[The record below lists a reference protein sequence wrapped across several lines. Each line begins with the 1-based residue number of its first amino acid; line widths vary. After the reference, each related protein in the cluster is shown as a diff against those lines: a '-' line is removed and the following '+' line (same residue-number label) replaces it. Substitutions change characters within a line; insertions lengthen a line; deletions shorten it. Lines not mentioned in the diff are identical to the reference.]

1 MSVKCSWL
9 FNGVSANGLKMY
21 GFSETWY
28 SGLAGDALIA
38 QMDLIS
44 DLRRL
49 FMASDTEIVGYRI
62 GQDGG
67 RSYVVRRSYL
77 APAGN
82 ETGNLP
88 VDALSCQVGV
98 VGSPSIK
105 RFFIHD
111 LPDGYIAN
119 GAFNDLE
126 AAGMNGLIK
135 AYCDLNFQVRYQN
148 PAAPKAAILSID
160 ATGNV
165 VTTANIA
172 VAANNSVSFLN
183 CHDVNGKTI
192 RGTYIVDTVTDGT
205 HFKVAHWPGN
215 IVGRKGNVRLVAF
228 LFAAA
233 QYLGAS
239 RSIIGPSSRKVG
251 RPFFQLRGRVAT
263 KR

>member
-1 MSVKCSWL
+1 MSVKATWL

-28 SGLAGDALIA
+28 SGLAGNPLIA

-49 FMASDTEIVGYRI
+49 FLARDTEIIGYRI

-67 RSYVVRRSYL
+67 RSYVVRKSFL
-77 APAGN
+77 APASN
-82 ETGNLP
+82 EPGNLP

-111 LPDGYIAN
+111 LPDNYISN
-119 GAFNDLE
+119 GTFDDLE
-126 AAGMNGLIK
+126 AAGMLGLIK
-135 AYCDLNFQVRYQN
+135 AYADLNFQVRYQN
-148 PAAPKAAILSID
+148 PAAPNAMILSID
-160 ATGNV
+160 GTGNV
-165 VTTANIA
+165 TTTANIA
-172 VAANNSVSFLN
+172 LAVNNTVSFLN
-183 CHDVNGKTI
+183 CKDVNGKTV
-192 RGTYIVDTVTDGT
+192 RGTYIVETVTDGL

-215 IVGRKGNVRLVAF
+215 TVGRKGKVRLVSF

-233 QYLGAS
+233 SYLGPS
-239 RSIIGPSSRKVG
+239 RSIIEPASRKVG
-251 RPFFQLRGRVAT
+251 RPFFQSRGRVPT
-263 KR
+263 RR